1 MRSISPHQLLKMLYL
16 HNLLIKNR
24 KIQNYPILRQLIV
37 ILKRNFET
45 MDNMYLHVILYY
57 LVATRIEE
65 QIIFLHQVVSTAT
78 IQYKLDP
85 LIATRSLLCYASNNL
100 GYTYTHALQYTIR
113 FHTIQH
119 DVISSRKGTVLVY
132 RISAFT
138 PDILF
143 VCNSIIWI

>member
-1 MRSISPHQLLKMLYL
+1 MIYL

-85 LIATRSLLCYASNNL
+85 LIAIRSLLCYAGNNL
-100 GYTYTHALQYTIR
+100 RYTYTHAHEYTIR

-119 DVISSRKGTVLVY
+119 DRIASRKGQYLF
-132 RISAFT
+132 IEFPLLHQIFFLSATLSFG
-138 PDILF
+138 
-143 VCNSIIWI
+143 